1 MNIQRLTS
9 LVLLAGSLLAGSAG
23 AAMTREQFRAEMD
36 RAQGS
41 YRAAWNGCKPLK
53 GNAKDVCQA
62 EARGAYAVA
71 KAELEVQ
78 RKATPRNNDKVKTKR
93 AETAL
98 RVESEKCDDMR
109 GNAREV
115 CRKEA
120 KASFVGARSDV
131 RVDRAAVDQGMNSRA
146 LSSERKEAQADTSQA
161 RYTTAKE
168 RCDVLSGA
176 DKSACLKD
184 ARKKYGKL

>member
-1 MNIQRLTS
+1 
-9 LVLLAGSLLAGSAG
+9 
-23 AAMTREQFRAEMD
+23 MTRDQYRSEMD

-41 YRAAWNGCKPLK
+41 YRSAWNGCKPLK
-53 GNAKDVCQA
+53 GNAKDVCKA

-71 KAELEVQ
+71 KAELEVR
-78 RKATPRNNDKVKTKR
+78 RKATPKNDDKVKTRR

-98 RVESEKCDDMR
+98 RVAREKCDDMR
-109 GNAREV
+109 GNARAV

-131 RVDRAAVDQGMNSRA
+131 RVDRAAVDQGVNSRA
-146 LSSERKEAQADTSQA
+146 LTSERKEAREDMSQA
-161 RYTTAKE
+161 QFTAAKE
-168 RCDVLSGA
+168 RCDALSGS
-176 DKSACLKD
+176 DKAACLSD

>member
-1 MNIQRLTS
+1 M
-9 LVLLAGSLLAGSAG
+9 LASSAG
-23 AAMTREQFRAEMD
+23 AAMTRDQYRGEMD

-62 EARGAYAVA
+62 EARGAYKVA
-71 KAELEVQ
+71 KAELNVR
-78 RKATPRNNDKVKTKR
+78 RKATPKNDDKLKSRR

-98 RVESEKCDDMR
+98 RVASEKCDDMR
-109 GNAREV
+109 GNARAV

-131 RVDRAAVDQGMNSRA
+131 RVDRAAVDQGVNSPS
-146 LSSERKEAQADTSQA
+146 LTRKRNDARQDMSQA
-161 RYTTAKE
+161 QFTAAKQ
-168 RCDVLSGA
+168 RCDDLSGA
-176 DKSACLKD
+176 DKSACLSD